1 MKKWLYTLLVIVLAA
16 CSNEIPEQQPAKRSG
31 RTVLAYLIS
40 NNKAGSLD
48 TYLRDNVIDMYTAL
62 GNMKES
68 CTLLVFYRP
77 YTGDAP
83 LSKPTLMSF
92 YADGRGN
99 INNVAAL
106 TGSELTFDAVCRIAQ
121 KKEYTMNSQIATDPA
136 VMEEVFTDMQ
146 KTAPSDS
153 YGLILGSH
161 ATGWMKGNSVQSKAF
176 GDDGGYNIDIPDLAN
191 VLKKS
196 FSEKL
201 DFVLFDACMMGNAEV
216 GYELK
221 DVTSHCIA
229 SVMETPVYGFPYDQI
244 LPYLYTENIDYS
256 AVCHEFM
263 SFNKTNNLWGTCA
276 VMDCSQMEN
285 LASAV
290 KAKLSEWKDALSS
303 VSMQNVQQYGVGKYR
318 SSSSDYRYFSYDVL
332 DFFRELGRKSGV
344 VKTTD
349 LNEAI
354 ASVQSALNQA
364 VIAKDCLSGV
374 DYDFEELVIDGTRF
388 CGIGMYIPG
397 EYNPYVA
404 NKTAWNS
411 YYKQSISWYRAAGW
425 ADLILN

>member
-1 MKKWLYTLLVIVLAA
+1 MKKWFYILLVIVLAA

-40 NNKAGSLD
+40 NNKVGSLD

-77 YTGDAP
+77 YTGDTP
-83 LSKPTLMSF
+83 LSNPTLMSF
-92 YADGRGN
+92 YTDGRGN
-99 INNVAAL
+99 VNNQLVL
-106 TGSELTFDAVCRIAQ
+106 SGDNLTFEAVCQIAQ

-136 VMEEVFTDMQ
+136 VMKEVFTDMQ
-146 KTAPSDS
+146 IVAPSDS

-161 ATGWMKGNSVQSKAF
+161 ASGWMKGNSVQSKAF
-176 GDDGGYNIDIPDLAN
+176 GDDDGYNIDIPDLAD
-191 VLKKS
+191 VLKNS

-201 DFVLFDACMMGNAEV
+201 DFVLFDACMMGTAEV
-216 GYELK
+216 GYELRET
-221 DVTSHCIA
+221 TSYCIA

-244 LPYLYTENIDYS
+244 LPYLYTENIDYP

-332 DFFRELGRKSGV
+332 DFFRELGKKSGV
-344 VKTTD
+344 AEAD
-349 LNEAI
+349 LNEAV
-354 ASVQSALNQA
+354 ASMQSALNQA

-404 NKTAWNS
+404 NKTAWND
-411 YYKQSISWYRAAGW
+411 YYKQSISWYHAAGW
-425 ADLILN
+425 DDLNLN

>member
-40 NNKAGSLD
+40 NNAGTSLD
-48 TYLRDNVIDMYTAL
+48 NDLRNNVIDMYAAL

-77 YTGDAP
+77 YADDAP
-83 LSKPTLMSF
+83 LGKPTLMSF

-106 TGSELTFDAVCRIAQ
+106 TGAELTFDAVCHVAQ

-146 KTAPSDS
+146 KIAPSDS

-229 SVMETPVYGFPYDQI
+229 SVMETPVYGFPYDRI
-244 LPYLYTENIDYS
+244 LPYLYSENVDYS
-256 AVCHEFM
+256 AVCHEFI
-263 SFNKTNNLWGTCA
+263 SFNKTKDVWGTCA

-290 KAKLSEWKDALSS
+290 KAKLSEWEDALSS
-303 VSMQNVQQYGVGKYR
+303 VSMQNVQQYGVNSYK
-318 SSSSDYRYFSYDVL
+318 YFSYDVL
-332 DFFRELGRKSGV
+332 DFFRELGGKSGV
-344 VKTTD
+344 AETD

-354 ASVQSALNQA
+354 ASIQTVLNEA
-364 VIAKDCLSGV
+364 VIAKECIPNPSNSSFRV
-374 DYDFEELVIDGTRF
+374 DETRF
-388 CGIGMYIPG
+388 CGIGMYIPK
-397 EYNPYVA
+397 EINDYVPD
-404 NKTAWNS
+404 NISWNNWND

-425 ADLILN
+425 ADLKLN

>member
-1 MKKWLYTLLVIVLAA
+1 MKKWFYILLVIVLAA

-48 TYLRDNVIDMYTAL
+48 TYLRDNVIDMYIAL

-77 YTGDAP
+77 YTGDTP
-83 LSKPTLMSF
+83 LSNPTLMSF
-92 YADGRGN
+92 YTDGRGN
-99 INNVAAL
+99 VNNQPVL
-106 TGSELTFDAVCRIAQ
+106 SGDNLTFEAVCQIAQ

-136 VMEEVFTDMQ
+136 VMKEVFTDMQ
-146 KTAPSDS
+146 IVAPSDS

-161 ATGWMKGNSVQSKAF
+161 ASGWMKGNSVQSKAF
-176 GDDGGYNIDIPDLAN
+176 GDDDGYNIDIPDLAD
-191 VLKKS
+191 VLKNS

-201 DFVLFDACMMGNAEV
+201 DFVLFDACMMGTAEV
-216 GYELK
+216 GYELRET
-221 DVTSHCIA
+221 TSYCIA

-244 LPYLYTENIDYS
+244 LPYLYSENVDYS
-256 AVCHEFM
+256 AVCHEFV

-290 KAKLSEWKDALSS
+290 KAKLSEWQDALSS
-303 VSMQNVQQYGVGKYR
+303 VSMQNVQQYGVG
-318 SSSSDYRYFSYDVL
+318 SYRYFSYDVL
-332 DFFRELGRKSGV
+332 DFFRELGGKSGV
-344 VKTTD
+344 AETD
-349 LNEAI
+349 LDEAI
-354 ASVQSALNQA
+354 SSIQTVLDEV
-364 VIAKDCLSGV
+364 VIAKECIPNPSYPNTIFSV
-374 DYDFEELVIDGTRF
+374 DETRF

-404 NKTAWNS
+404 NKTAWND
-411 YYKQSISWYRAAGW
+411 YYKQSISWYHAAGW
-425 ADLILN
+425 DDLNLN

>member
-146 KTAPSDS
+146 TVAPSDS

-161 ATGWMKGNSVQSKAF
+161 ASGWMKGTSVPTKAF
-176 GDDGGYNIDIPDLAN
+176 GDDDGYNIDIPDLAD
-191 VLKKS
+191 VLKNS

-201 DFVLFDACMMGNAEV
+201 DFVLFDACMMGTAEV
-216 GYELK
+216 GYELRET
-221 DVTSHCIA
+221 TSYCIA

-244 LPYLYTENIDYS
+244 LPYLYSENVDYS
-256 AVCHEFM
+256 AVCHEFI
-263 SFNKTNNLWGTCA
+263 SFNKTKDVWGTCA

-290 KAKLSEWKDALSS
+290 KAKLSEWEDALFS
-303 VSMQNVQQYGVGKYR
+303 VSMRNVQQYGVNNYK
-318 SSSSDYRYFSYDVL
+318 YFSYDVL
-332 DFFRELGRKSGV
+332 DFFRELGGKSGV
-344 VKTTD
+344 AETD

-354 ASVQSALNQA
+354 ASIQTVLNEA
-364 VIAKDCLSGV
+364 VIAKECIPNPSNSSFRV
-374 DYDFEELVIDGTRF
+374 DEARF
-388 CGIGMYIPG
+388 CGIGMYIPK
-397 EYNPYVA
+397 EVNDYVPD
-404 NKTAWNS
+404 NISWNNWND

-425 ADLILN
+425 ADLKLN

>member
-106 TGSELTFDAVCRIAQ
+106 TGTELTFDAVCRIAQ

-146 KTAPSDS
+146 TVAPSDS

-161 ATGWMKGNSVQSKAF
+161 ASGWMKGTSVPTKAF
-176 GDDGGYNIDIPDLAN
+176 GDDDGYNIDIPDLAD
-191 VLKKS
+191 VLKNS

-201 DFVLFDACMMGNAEV
+201 DFVLFDACMMGTAEV

-221 DVTSHCIA
+221 EVTSHCIA
-229 SVMETPVYGFPYDQI
+229 SVMETPIYGFPYDQI
-244 LPYLYTENIDYS
+244 LPYLYSENVDYS
-256 AVCHEFM
+256 AVCHEFI
-263 SFNKTNNLWGTCA
+263 SFNKTKDVWGTCA

-290 KAKLSEWKDALSS
+290 KAKLSEWEDALSS
-303 VSMQNVQQYGVGKYR
+303 VSMQNVQQYGVNSYK
-318 SSSSDYRYFSYDVL
+318 YFSYDVL
-332 DFFRELGRKSGV
+332 DFFRELGGKSGV
-344 VKTTD
+344 AETD

-354 ASVQSALNQA
+354 ASIQTVLNEA
-364 VIAKDCLSGV
+364 VIAKECIPNPSNSSFRV
-374 DYDFEELVIDGTRF
+374 DEARF
-388 CGIGMYIPG
+388 CGIGMYIPK

-411 YYKQSISWYRAAGW
+411 YYEQSISWYHAAGW
-425 ADLILN
+425 ADLNLN

>member
-121 KKEYTMNSQIATDPA
+121 KKEYTMNSQIATDPV

-146 KTAPSDS
+146 TVAPSDS

-161 ATGWMKGNSVQSKAF
+161 ASGWMKGTSVPTKAF
-176 GDDGGYNIDIPDLAN
+176 GDDDGYNIDIPDLAD
-191 VLKKS
+191 VLKNS

-201 DFVLFDACMMGNAEV
+201 DFVLFDACMMGTAEV
-216 GYELK
+216 GYELRET
-221 DVTSHCIA
+221 TSYCIA

-244 LPYLYTENIDYS
+244 LPYLYSENVDYS
-256 AVCHEFM
+256 AVCHEFI
-263 SFNKTNNLWGTCA
+263 SFNKTKDVWGTCA

-290 KAKLSEWKDALSS
+290 KAKLSEWEDALFS
-303 VSMQNVQQYGVGKYR
+303 VSMRNVQQYGVNNYK
-318 SSSSDYRYFSYDVL
+318 YFSYDVL
-332 DFFRELGRKSGV
+332 DFFRELGGKSGV
-344 VKTTD
+344 AETD
-349 LNEAI
+349 LNEVI
-354 ASVQSALNQA
+354 ASIQTVLNEA
-364 VIAKDCLSGV
+364 VIAKECIPNPSNSSFRV
-374 DYDFEELVIDGTRF
+374 DEARF
-388 CGIGMYIPG
+388 CGIGMYIPK
-397 EYNPYVA
+397 EVNDYVPD
-404 NKTAWNS
+404 NISWNNWND

>member
-48 TYLRDNVIDMYTAL
+48 TYLRDNVIDMYIAL

-77 YTGDAP
+77 YTGDTP
-83 LSKPTLMSF
+83 LSNPTLMSF
-92 YADGRGN
+92 YTDGRGN
-99 INNVAAL
+99 VNNQPVL
-106 TGSELTFDAVCRIAQ
+106 SGDNLTFKAVCQIAQ

-136 VMEEVFTDMQ
+136 VMKEVFTDMQ
-146 KTAPSDS
+146 IVAPSDS

-161 ATGWMKGNSVQSKAF
+161 ASGWMKGNSVQSKAF
-176 GDDGGYNIDIPDLAN
+176 GDDDGYNIDIPDLAD
-191 VLKKS
+191 VLKNS

-201 DFVLFDACMMGNAEV
+201 DFVLFDACMMGTAEV
-216 GYELK
+216 GYELRET
-221 DVTSHCIA
+221 TSYCIA

-244 LPYLYTENIDYS
+244 LPYLYSENVDYS
-256 AVCHEFM
+256 AVCHEFI
-263 SFNKTNNLWGTCA
+263 SFNKIKDAWGTCA

-290 KAKLSEWKDALSS
+290 KAKLSEWEDALSS
-303 VSMQNVQQYGVGKYR
+303 VSMQNVQQYGVGTFQ
-318 SSSSDYRYFSYDVL
+318 YFSYDVL
-332 DFFRELGRKSGV
+332 DFFRELGGKSGV
-344 VKTTD
+344 AETD

-354 ASVQSALNQA
+354 SSIQTVLDEV
-364 VIAKDCLSGV
+364 VIAKECIPNPSYPNTIFSV
-374 DYDFEELVIDGTRF
+374 DETRF
-388 CGIGMYIPG
+388 CGIGMYIPE

-404 NKTAWNS
+404 NKTAWND
-411 YYKQSISWYRAAGW
+411 YYKQSISWYHAAGW
-425 ADLILN
+425 DDLNLN

>member
-40 NNKAGSLD
+40 NNAGTSLD
-48 TYLRDNVIDMYTAL
+48 NDLRNNVIDMYAAL

-77 YTGDAP
+77 YADDAP
-83 LSKPTLMSF
+83 LGKPTLMSF

-106 TGSELTFDAVCRIAQ
+106 TGAELTFDAVCHVAQ

-146 KTAPSDS
+146 KIAPSDS

-176 GDDGGYNIDIPDLAN
+176 GDDGGYHIDIPDLAN

-201 DFVLFDACMMGNAEV
+201 DFVLFDACMMGTAEV

-221 DVTSHCIA
+221 EATSHCIA
-229 SVMETPVYGFPYDQI
+229 SVMETPVYGFPYDRI

-263 SFNKTNNLWGTCA
+263 SFNKANNLWGTCA

-290 KAKLSEWKDALSS
+290 KAKLSEWQDALSS
-303 VSMQNVQQYGVGKYR
+303 VSMQNVQQYGVNSYK
-318 SSSSDYRYFSYDVL
+318 YFSYDVL
-332 DFFRELGRKSGV
+332 DFFRELGGKSGV
-344 VKTTD
+344 AETD

-354 ASVQSALNQA
+354 ASIQTVLNEA
-364 VIAKDCLSGV
+364 VIAKECIPNPSNSSFRV
-374 DYDFEELVIDGTRF
+374 DEARF
-388 CGIGMYIPG
+388 CGIGMYIPK

-404 NKTAWNS
+404 NKTAWND
-411 YYKQSISWYRAAGW
+411 YYEQSISWYHAAGW

>member
-40 NNKAGSLD
+40 NNAGTSLD
-48 TYLRDNVIDMYTAL
+48 NDLRNNVIDMYAAL

-77 YTGDAP
+77 YADDAP
-83 LSKPTLMSF
+83 LGKPTLMSF

-106 TGSELTFDAVCRIAQ
+106 TGAELTFDAVCHVAQ

-146 KTAPSDS
+146 KIAPSDS

-176 GDDGGYNIDIPDLAN
+176 GDDDGYNIDIPDLAN

-201 DFVLFDACMMGNAEV
+201 DFVLFDACMMGTAEV

-221 DVTSHCIA
+221 EATSHCIA
-229 SVMETPVYGFPYDQI
+229 SVMETPVYGFPYDRI
-244 LPYLYTENIDYS
+244 LPYLYSENVDYS
-256 AVCHEFM
+256 AVCHEFI
-263 SFNKTNNLWGTCA
+263 SFNKTKDAWGTCA

-290 KAKLSEWKDALSS
+290 KAKLSEWQDALSS
-303 VSMQNVQQYGVGKYR
+303 MSMQNVQQYGVNSYK
-318 SSSSDYRYFSYDVL
+318 YFSYDVL
-332 DFFRELGRKSGV
+332 DFFRELGGKSGV
-344 VKTTD
+344 AETD

-354 ASVQSALNQA
+354 ASIQTVLNEA
-364 VIAKDCLSGV
+364 VIAKECIPNPSNSSFRV
-374 DYDFEELVIDGTRF
+374 DEARF
-388 CGIGMYIPG
+388 CGIGMYIPK

-411 YYKQSISWYRAAGW
+411 YYEQSISWYRAAGW
-425 ADLILN
+425 ADLNLN